1 MKTIVGRIS
10 VIHLSIVLS
19 CAGPL
24 AAAAQERVVSGAM
37 PQRQDAFAGGSAC
50 AVAEAQPIRAFGLE
64 EAVRA
69 LAPCLRE
76 LSQRYGVAVSAEKGD
91 VGVDGGRGVAPGL
104 LIRVP
109 AEIRKDCHVL
119 MDLSYAIREKRRGLL
134 LGWPAG
140 VWSGS
145 LDEPGPVSAESVAGI
160 PAWLDGPSLKL
171 DAKLTKA
178 GREGGLRVVLFDKD
192 DNEVELSAAAAAPG
206 AEAVVTF
213 TKSTD
218 EELGPYPVGS
228 LDAAD
233 PGALKRALVS
243 VPAPSGLDAAVLK
256 AVRDLFERLPGG
268 NRE

>member
-1 MKTIVGRIS
+1 MI
-10 VIHLSIVLS
+10 
-19 CAGPL
+19 
-24 AAAAQERVVSGAM
+24 
-37 PQRQDAFAGGSAC
+37 
-50 AVAEAQPIRAFGLE
+50 
-64 EAVRA
+64 
-69 LAPCLRE
+69 
-76 LSQRYGVAVSAEKGD
+76 
-91 VGVDGGRGVAPGL
+91 
-104 LIRVP
+104 
-109 AEIRKDCHVL
+109 
-119 MDLSYAIREKRRGLL
+119 
-134 LGWPAG
+134 
-140 VWSGS
+140 
-145 LDEPGPVSAESVAGI
+145 
-160 PAWLDGPSLKL
+160 
-171 DAKLTKA
+171 
-178 GREGGLRVVLFDKD
+178 LFDKD